1 VVSTSDGSTN
11 GVTPHPADAQSPA
24 EIVDLAASCVRFV
37 ERATKVALDGSPET
51 LPILDHYLK
60 GSASP
65 AAAREEAR
73 ELVVLAAGAYLGE
86 IVRKRYPSWWRLDD
100 GVTEAR
106 IEFRDVF
113 LAFSPMQMVRDALD
127 AYAAS
132 DEGERDS
139 DAAFFEL
146 DDADRP
152 DVEMRL
158 AELPPVPHE
167 EYYAPSTRIEVLDIA
182 VDAIRAKRIASGDPE
197 LALEPEDY
205 D

>member
-11 GVTPHPADAQSPA
+11 GVTPHPADAPSPD

-37 ERATKVALDGSPET
+37 ERATKIALDGSPET

-60 GSASP
+60 GSANP

-86 IVRKRYPSWWRLDD
+86 IVRKRYPSWWRLED
-100 GVTEAR
+100 GLVEAR
-106 IEFRDVF
+106 IELRDVF

-127 AYAAS
+127 AYMAS
-132 DEGERDS
+132 DEGERDN
-139 DAAFFEL
+139 DAAVFEL

-158 AELPPVPHE
+158 AELPAVPPE
-167 EYYAPSTRIEVLDIA
+167 EYYAPSTRLEVLDIA
-182 VDAIRAKRIASGDPE
+182 VDAIRTKRIASGDPE